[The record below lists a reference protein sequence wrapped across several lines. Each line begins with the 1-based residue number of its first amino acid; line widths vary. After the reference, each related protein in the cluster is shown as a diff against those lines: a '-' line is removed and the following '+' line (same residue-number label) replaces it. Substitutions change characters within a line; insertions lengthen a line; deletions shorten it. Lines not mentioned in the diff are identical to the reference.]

1 MIHFNLFSL
10 NRTSEFIFSMTSPN
24 IRANSH
30 YYRGSKISSLK
41 SEIKKLKCLP
51 MLRGLILKDSPVAK
65 EEEYRIEIIMNL
77 RNLERL
83 DKDIFT
89 DEERQ
94 EAQEVRN
101 GLA

>member
-1 MIHFNLFSL
+1 
-10 NRTSEFIFSMTSPN
+10 
-24 IRANSH
+24 
-30 YYRGSKISSLK
+30 
-41 SEIKKLKCLP
+41 

-101 GLA
+101 GRVC

>member
-1 MIHFNLFSL
+1 
-10 NRTSEFIFSMTSPN
+10 
-24 IRANSH
+24 
-30 YYRGSKISSLK
+30 
-41 SEIKKLKCLP
+41 

-101 GLA
+101 RNEDVYFVGFLLKSQHLDLTGF

>member
-1 MIHFNLFSL
+1 
-10 NRTSEFIFSMTSPN
+10 
-24 IRANSH
+24 
-30 YYRGSKISSLK
+30 
-41 SEIKKLKCLP
+41 

-94 EAQEVRN
+94 EAQQVRN
-101 GLA
+101 RNEDVYFVGFLLKSQHLDLTGF